1 MTNVYTLYYITV
13 VKIKELVMKD
23 KTDKILTVRC
33 TDKQKKIIQKLL
45 SDISKKTSE
54 NQSNILIRSL
64 SITKNLEGGNR
75 IDY

>member
-1 MTNVYTLYYITV
+1 LYYITV

>member
-1 MTNVYTLYYITV
+1 
-13 VKIKELVMKD
+13 MKD